1 MEKKLHYGWIVI
13 FMGLVTTVA
22 AHGFG
27 RMAYT
32 ILLPAMKDGLHFDY
46 TQLGLLGTGNF
57 IGYLS
62 MAIIGGFLAA
72 RFGPRTVIA
81 IALLLMG
88 GTMILTGLAKS
99 FGFAFA
105 MRLFTGLGNGAAFVP
120 AMALGSAWF
129 AVKKRGFA
137 TGIVSGG
144 IGLGTF
150 LSGVIV
156 PFILTTYGTHGW
168 RYSWVILGTC
178 VLVVAVVV
186 FLFLRNQPGDK
197 GLLPVGQEENSDIQP
212 SSSHPN
218 VSSLEWRKVYKMKA
232 LWYLGMVYFFYGLS
246 YIIYMVFFAAYLVK
260 EMGCTAAWAGGLWA
274 IVGGLSIFCGV
285 IWGGI
290 SDRIGRGK
298 GAALAYFVLGVS
310 YIVYALLKSEAGFYL
325 SAILFGL
332 TAWSIPTIMAA
343 ASGDFV
349 GPRLAPAA
357 LGFIT
362 LFFGIGQSIGPA
374 LGGYLA
380 DVSHSFTLPFLIAG
394 GISFVGMIFS
404 FYLKKNRLKIFD
416 LGAKYRRISWQT
428 KPVSKPSMITFK
440 KTHLP
445 CILGQMWK

>member
-1 MEKKLHYGWIVI
+1 VINKEKFMEKKIHYGWIVI
-13 FMGLVTTVA
+13 FMGMVATVA

-72 RFGPRTVIA
+72 RFGTRTVIT

-88 GTMILTGLAKS
+88 VTMMLTGLAKS

-105 MRLFTGLGNGAAFVP
+105 MRLLTGLGNGAAFVP

-129 AVKKRGFA
+129 AVKNRGFA

-150 LSGVIV
+150 LSGIIV
-156 PFILTTYGTHGW
+156 PAILASYGTDGW
-168 RYSWVILGTC
+168 RYSWYFLGACVIG
-178 VLVVAVVV
+178 VAGIMW
-186 FLFLRNQPGDK
+186 LFLRNQPQDK
-197 GLLPVGQEENSDIQP
+197 GLFPVGQDEKKAILNP
-212 SSSHPN
+212 
-218 VSSLEWRKVYKMKA
+218 VSNDKVSALDWKKVYRMKEI
-232 LWYLGMVYFFYGLS
+232 WYLGIVYFFYGLS

-260 EMGCTAAWAGGLWA
+260 EMGYTQAWAGGLWA
-274 IVGGLSIFCGV
+274 TVGALSIFCGV
-285 IWGGI
+285 IWGSV

-298 GAALAYFVLGVS
+298 GAAMAYLVLGLS
-310 YIVYALLKSEAGFYL
+310 YIIFAVVQNGFGFYL
-325 SAILFGL
+325 SAFLFGL

-343 ASGDFV
+343 AAGDLV
-349 GPRLAPAA
+349 GPRLAPAG
-357 LGFIT
+357 LGFAT

-380 DVSHSFTLPFLIAG
+380 DLTHSFMLPFLMAG
-394 GISFVGMIFS
+394 VISLVGMIFS
-404 FYLKKNRLKIFD
+404 FRMD
-416 LGAKYRRISWQT
+416 S
-428 KPVSKPSMITFK
+428 ITGEFN
-440 KTHLP
+440 
-445 CILGQMWK
+445 GR